1 MSIHKALS
9 ELAPNANWCMDGA
22 QTYGNLQWNSND
34 ITKPTELEVNNK
46 IAEIEAAF
54 PLKYLR
60 EERNAMLAESDWTQ
74 TPDVPEAIK
83 TSWQTYR
90 QELRD
95 LPSKYPNP
103 TFDGNANVASKHLR
117 LTDVIWPTK
126 PS

>member
-1 MSIHKALS
+1 MSIHRALS

-74 TPDVPEAIK
+74 TPDVPDAIK
-83 TSWQTYR
+83 TAWKTYR
-90 QELRD
+90 QALRD
-95 LPSKYPNP
+95 LPSKYPTP

>member
-22 QTYGNLQWNSND
+22 QTYGNIQWNSND
-34 ITKPTELEVNNK
+34 ITKPTETEVNNK
-46 IAEIEAAF
+46 IAAIEAAY

-60 EERNAMLAESDWTQ
+60 EERDAMLAESDWTQ
-74 TPDVPEAIK
+74 TPDVPEAIQ
-83 TSWQTYR
+83 TAWRTYR

-95 LPSKYPNP
+95 LPSKYANP
-103 TFDGNANVASKHLR
+103 TFNGAANVASKHLR
-117 LTDVIWPTK
+117 LTDVVWPTK

>member
-1 MSIHKALS
+1 MSIHRALS

-60 EERNAMLAESDWTQ
+60 EERNDMLAESDWTQ
-74 TPDVPEAIK
+74 TPDVPDAIK
-83 TSWQTYR
+83 TAWKTYR

>member
-1 MSIHKALS
+1 MSIHRALS
-9 ELAPNANWCMDGA
+9 ELAPNACWCMDGA
-22 QTYGNLQWNSND
+22 QTYDNLQWNSDD
-34 ITKPTELEVNNK
+34 IEKPSEEDVNAK

-74 TPDVPEAIK
+74 TPDVPDAIK
-83 TSWQTYR
+83 TAWKTYR

>member
-22 QTYGNLQWNSND
+22 QTYGNLQWNSDD
-34 ITKPTELEVNNK
+34 IEKPSKTEVNNK
-46 IAEIEAAF
+46 IAEIKAAY

-103 TFDGNANVASKHLR
+103 TFNGDVNVASKHLR
-117 LTDVIWPTK
+117 LTDVVWPTK

>member
-9 ELAPNANWCMDGA
+9 ELAPNACWCMDGA
-22 QTYGNLQWNSND
+22 QTYDNLQWNSDD
-34 ITKPTELEVNNK
+34 IEKPSEADVNAK
-46 IAEIEAAF
+46 IAEIEAAY

-60 EERNAMLAESDWTQ
+60 EERDAMLKESDWTQ
-74 TPDVPEAIK
+74 TPDVPESIQTAWK
-83 TSWQTYR
+83 TYR

-117 LTDVIWPTK
+117 LTDVVWPTK

>member
-9 ELAPNANWCMDGA
+9 ELAPNACWCMDGA
-22 QTYGNLQWNSND
+22 QTYDNLQWNSDD
-34 ITKPTELEVNNK
+34 IEKPSEEDVNAK

-60 EERNAMLAESDWTQ
+60 EERDAMLAESDWTQ
-74 TPDVPEAIK
+74 TPDVPESI
-83 TSWQTYR
+83 QTAWKKYR

-117 LTDVIWPTK
+117 LTDVVWPTK

>member
-1 MSIHKALS
+1 MSIHQALH
-9 ELAPNANWCMDGA
+9 ELTPNACWCMNGA
-22 QTYGNLQWNSND
+22 QTYDNLQWNSDD
-34 ITKPTELEVNNK
+34 IEKPSETEVNNK
-46 IAEIEAAF
+46 IAEIKAAY

-74 TPDVPEAIK
+74 TPDVPDAIK
-83 TSWQTYR
+83 TAWKTYR

>member
-1 MSIHKALS
+1 MSIHRALS

-83 TSWQTYR
+83 TAWQTYR

-103 TFDGNANVASKHLR
+103 TFNGDANVASKHLR
-117 LTDVIWPTK
+117 LTDVVWPTK

>member
-9 ELAPNANWCMDGA
+9 ELAPNACWCMDGA
-22 QTYGNLQWNSND
+22 QTYDNLQWNSDD
-34 ITKPTELEVNNK
+34 IEKPSEEDVNAK

-54 PLKYLR
+54 PLKFLR
-60 EERNAMLAESDWTQ
+60 RERDAMLKESDWTQ
-74 TPDVPEAIK
+74 TPDVPESIQTAWK
-83 TSWQTYR
+83 TYR

-103 TFDGNANVASKHLR
+103 TFDGEVNVASKHLR
-117 LTDVIWPTK
+117 LTDVVWPTK

>member
-1 MSIHKALS
+1 MSIHRALS

-54 PLKYLR
+54 PLKFLR
-60 EERNAMLAESDWTQ
+60 RERDAMLKESDWTQ
-74 TPDVPEAIK
+74 TPDVPDAIQTAWK
-83 TSWQTYR
+83 TYR

-117 LTDVIWPTK
+117 LTDVVWPTK

>member
-1 MSIHKALS
+1 MSIHRALS
-9 ELAPNANWCMDGA
+9 ELAPNACWCMDGA
-22 QTYGNLQWNSND
+22 QTYDNLQWNSDD
-34 ITKPTELEVNNK
+34 IEKPSETEVNNK
-46 IAEIEAAF
+46 IAEIKAAY

-60 EERNAMLAESDWTQ
+60 EERDAMLKESDWTQ
-74 TPDVPEAIK
+74 TPDVPDAIK
-83 TSWQTYR
+83 TAWKTYR

>member
-22 QTYGNLQWNSND
+22 QTYDNLQWNSDD
-34 ITKPTELEVNNK
+34 IEKPSEEDVNAK

-83 TSWQTYR
+83 TAWQTYR

-117 LTDVIWPTK
+117 LTDVVWPNK
-126 PS
+126 PV

>member
-1 MSIHKALS
+1 MSIHRALS

-60 EERNAMLAESDWTQ
+60 EERNAMLTDSDWTL
-74 TPDVPEAIK
+74 TPDVPDAIK
-83 TSWQTYR
+83 SAWKTYR

-103 TFDGNANVASKHLR
+103 TFNGDVNVASKHLR
-117 LTDVIWPTK
+117 LTDVVWPTK

>member
-9 ELAPNANWCMDGA
+9 ELAPNACWCMDGA
-22 QTYGNLQWNSND
+22 QTYDNLQWNSDD
-34 ITKPTELEVNNK
+34 IEKPSEEDVNAK

-60 EERNAMLAESDWTQ
+60 EERDAMLKESDWTQ
-74 TPDVPEAIK
+74 GEDVPTTLK
-83 TSWQTYR
+83 NKWKVYR

-103 TFDGNANVASKHLR
+103 TFDGTVNVASKHLR
-117 LTDVIWPTK
+117 LTDVVWPTK

>member
-74 TPDVPEAIK
+74 TPDVPDAIK
-83 TSWQTYR
+83 TAWKTYR

>member
-1 MSIHKALS
+1 MSIHRALS

-46 IAEIEAAF
+46 IAEIKAAY

-60 EERNAMLAESDWTQ
+60 EERDAMLKESDWTQ
-74 TPDVPEAIK
+74 TPDVPDAIK
-83 TSWQTYR
+83 TAWKTYR

>member
-1 MSIHKALS
+1 MSIHRALS

-22 QTYGNLQWNSND
+22 QTYDNLQWNSDD
-34 ITKPTELEVNNK
+34 IEKPSEEDVNAK

-60 EERNAMLAESDWTQ
+60 EERNAMLTESDWTQ
-74 TPDVPEAIK
+74 TPDVPDAIK
-83 TSWQTYR
+83 TAWKTYR

>member
-1 MSIHKALS
+1 MSIHRALS

-103 TFDGNANVASKHLR
+103 TFDGDINVASKHLR
-117 LTDVIWPTK
+117 LTDVVWPTK

>member
-9 ELAPNANWCMDGA
+9 ELAPNACWCMDGA
-22 QTYGNLQWNSND
+22 QTYDNLQWNSDD
-34 ITKPTELEVNNK
+34 IEKPSEADVNAK
-46 IAEIEAAF
+46 IAEIEAAY

-60 EERNAMLAESDWTQ
+60 EERDDMLAKSDWTQ
-74 TPDVPEAIK
+74 GEDVPTTIK
-83 TSWQTYR
+83 NKWKAYR

-103 TFDGNANVASKHLR
+103 TFDGTINVASKHLR
-117 LTDVIWPTK
+117 LTDVVWPTK